1 MLLFLLVFFF
11 AVNRASVGGFE
22 GFDDVHQMPFGRS
35 DMTATLFAPE
45 LFDDDLGARIYLV
58 GGCAA
63 DQECPTDW
71 GGWCFCPEL
80 TARCE
85 YYSPDQDIWVNC
97 ASAPR
102 ERYRF
107 AAAEVNGK
115 LYIVGGRDVMDQIV
129 TEVDVYD
136 PVSDTWATPYVWED
150 ATSDNGVFADGDD
163 LYLVGGYDQNYTVA
177 HNSLTKL
184 STIDFI
190 AETLSSM
197 SMGRG
202 DLGVISVP
210 ESDGSSSH
218 YAIGGAGVDFCT
230 MLNTVESYDIASD
243 TWIILGVLTLPRA
256 DMALGVI
263 DSELFVIAGETKDD
277 SCDYS
282 IFNPGESIPVSDVER
297 FVQGTTTTS
306 SFWVVEEEVPNE
318 RFRFVGASYNGKI
331 YLFGGQSE
339 LVADAT
345 VPYYAI
351 LDTTMLY
358 VPKSIRDANGLEP
371 EEIAGLTIGII
382 VVCGALG
389 AAVLF
394 YISRAAY
401 LGYSKASSE
410 DDPEAEQE
418 EAVPMNPTEPD
429 TKPDTTPSQEATVPV
444 KST

>member
-85 YYSPDQDIWVNC
+85 YYSPDQDIWVDC

-197 SMGRG
+197 STGRG

-297 FVQGTTTTS
+297 FVQ
-306 SFWVVEEEVPNE
+306 FDKHCAIDHERCRLLVVLAQACDPSEVLT
-318 RFRFVGASYNGKI
+318 RRS
-331 YLFGGQSE
+331 Q
-339 LVADAT
+339 
-345 VPYYAI
+345 
-351 LDTTMLY
+351 
-358 VPKSIRDANGLEP
+358 R
-371 EEIAGLTIGII
+371 LTINVLHCEGLGRQEYPCHLPGIHGKTGNFSQRTGYRLWDSYGGRRYAKERRI
-382 VVCGALG
+382 NPPRT
-389 AAVLF
+389 
-394 YISRAAY
+394 SR
-401 LGYSKASSE
+401 L
-410 DDPEAEQE
+410 
-418 EAVPMNPTEPD
+418 
-429 TKPDTTPSQEATVPV
+429 
-444 KST
+444 